1 MFKILSCLNQAH
13 RHSRFITVIRL
24 EDGHNTSSQ
33 DEIAQAFVN
42 HFKKLFSAHDL
53 NQTTSILIC
62 NMGPKVPTDCFEAL
76 LSPITKQEV
85 CNVISVM
92 DNNKAPGSDCFNV
105 LFFKKAWN
113 IIGDDI
119 FATINDFFISRKI
132 LKQKITSGHYQPC
145 YYCVR
150 PKEWSGLSGKPS

>member
-42 HFKKLFSAHDL
+42 HFKKLFIAHDL
-53 NQTTSILIC
+53 NPTTSILIS

-76 LSPITKQEV
+76 LSPKQEI

-105 LFFKKAWN
+105 LFFKKA
-113 IIGDDI
+113 
-119 FATINDFFISRKI
+119 
-132 LKQKITSGHYQPC
+132 
-145 YYCVR
+145 
-150 PKEWSGLSGKPS
+150 